1 MPQFEDDVTD
11 FENRYAGDKGVH
23 ARFYMFP
30 QKNEA
35 KSASAGRPIFEDTEF
50 VEIFAA
56 GNSTNIV
63 RRPARAMDK
72 DRFRRQ
78 YEAFKAGTEDQLQGT
93 PLHEVPWITRSQV
106 EELAYL
112 RIRTLEQLAN
122 VSDAACGK
130 HVGLYDLKS
139 KATKALAAA
148 EGAAPITE
156 LTKENEELK
165 RRLDQRDKEMD
176 TMKEQMAKLIAAV
189 QAKNAQ
195 DDEDEEEPEGNDPAA
210 AAVKETGKK
219 K

>member
-1 MPQFEDDVTD
+1 MPQYEDDVND

-63 RRPARAMDK
+63 RRPARTMDR

-78 YEAFKAGTEDQLQGT
+78 YEAFKAGTEDQVQGT

-139 KATKALAAA
+139 KAQKALAAA

-176 TMKEQMAKLIAAV
+176 TMKEQMAKLIAVV
-189 QAKNAQ
+189 QAKNSEEE
-195 DDEDEEEPEGNDPAA
+195 DDDEPEGNDPAA
-210 AAVKETGKK
+210 AAIKETGKK

>member
-1 MPQFEDDVTD
+1 MPQFDDDVND

-35 KSASAGRPIFEDTEF
+35 KSASAGRPIFDETEF
-50 VEIFAA
+50 VEIFAS

-63 RRPARAMDK
+63 KRPARQMDK

-78 YEAFKAGTEDQLQGT
+78 YEAFKAGHEDQVQGT
-93 PLHEVPWITRSQV
+93 MLYEVPWITRSQV
-106 EELAYL
+106 EELSYL

-139 KATKALAAA
+139 KAQKALAAA
-148 EGAAPITE
+148 EGAAPLTE
-156 LTKENEELK
+156 LAKENEDLK

-189 QAKNAQ
+189 QKQ
-195 DDEDEEEPEGNDPAA
+195 QEGDDEEEEEEGHDPAA